1 MFCEVQIRVELKRQR
16 MHGIILYNLPLV
28 TFERANVFI
37 KFLRFSARVFVSIS
51 NEIIIYYNK
60 F

>member
-1 MFCEVQIRVELKRQR
+1 MFCEVQIREDLKRR
-16 MHGIILYNLPLV
+16 KDGIILYNLPLV
-28 TFERANVFI
+28 TGERANVFI
-37 KFLRFSARVFVSIS
+37 KFLRFSAKVFVSIS